1 MTSML
6 QKLEQGQAELAP
18 RRAETEADLLRFAVT
33 DVLLFWS
40 NQEPLRKLQAELWQ
54 PVLDWV
60 ADKCGVP
67 PKVTTGLD
75 VPEQDPRLV
84 QALQQSLAQMSLKKL
99 SAMLAAA
106 LEMRSVLLA
115 WALVERRISAEEAYQ
130 AAWLEEIWQAEKWG
144 ADEAAEAKRQDYR
157 RNLTEVETFLNM
169 AA

>member
-40 NQEPLRKLQAELWQ
+40 NQEQLQKLQAELWQ

-84 QALQQSLAQMSLKKL
+84 QVFVLVLRRLIRPLGWRKFGRQKDGVLTRWLKPSVKII
-99 SAMLAAA
+99 AA
-106 LEMRSVLLA
+106 
-115 WALVERRISAEEAYQ
+115 I
-130 AAWLEEIWQAEKWG
+130 
-144 ADEAAEAKRQDYR
+144 
-157 RNLTEVETFLNM
+157 
-169 AA
+169 

>member
-1 MTSML
+1 MNYEWTKIEEDIR
-6 QKLEQGQAELAP
+6 QHREELIE
-18 RRAETEADLLRFAVT
+18 RLVKFSLN

-40 NQEPLRKLQAELWQ
+40 NQESLHKLQAELWQ

-75 VPEQDPRLV
+75 VPEQDPCLV

-130 AAWLEEIWQAEKWG
+130 AAWLEEIWQAERWG